1 MKIFSMSVFGN
12 HPRYVQGAIKQ
23 TALAEKYFPG
33 WQVRIYTDN
42 PDNFISICD
51 RATIIAVTDG
61 SYGVFWRFAPL
72 FESPDNIVVI
82 RDSDSRITVREHLAV
97 NEWVQSNCDFHII
110 KDHEAH
116 YHWAVNAGMFACK
129 GQLTSN
135 MYDSM
140 MSYRH
145 GAHSYTI
152 DQIWLQNYVW
162 PEKQRTTMI
171 HSIIEPGWFCDSRHQ
186 LCNPFSFVGNGYDEH
201 DMPLYPQKLTHGWTS
216 QDATPQDRFD
226 EGILKQ

>member
-12 HPRYVQGAIKQ
+12 HPQYVEGAKKQ
-23 TALAEKYFPG
+23 TALAEQYFPG

-42 PDNFISICD
+42 PANFTDIDTRAQIIS
-51 RATIIAVTDG
+51 VTDG

-82 RDSDSRITVREHLAV
+82 RDSDSRITVREQLAV
-97 NEWVQSNCDFHII
+97 NEWVSSDCDFHVI

-129 GQLTSN
+129 GQLTAE
-135 MYDSM
+135 MHQSM
-140 MSYRH
+140 LSYQH
-145 GAHSYTI
+145 GAHTYTI

-162 PEKQRTTMI
+162 PERQKTAMI
-171 HSIIEPGWFCDSRHQ
+171 HSMTDSGWFRDTRTM
-186 LCNPFSFVGNGYDEH
+186 LVNPYDFIGNGYTEH

-216 QDATPQDRFD
+216 ADAEPQDRFNH
-226 EGILKQ
+226 GVLK